1 MAAKKSQTN
10 KKTPGKK
17 KAPGGK
23 AAPGGK
29 KAPAE
34 NARTGARAKKSAARK
49 SAARK
54 PAAKK
59 SAASQAPAPDTPS
72 FFRLTVEVGNL
83 DQAAEFYN
91 KLFDTKGL
99 RSPGERVYIQAGP
112 VALQVL
118 DVSASSAPHPAA
130 KSLYFT
136 VKDLDA
142 VHYRATMLGAL
153 SEELVHGSPGGQI
166 ARRPWGE
173 RSFYAED
180 PWGNPLCF
188 VEAGTPFG

>member
-1 MAAKKSQTN
+1 MAAKKS
-10 KKTPGKK
+10 KKKQMPGKK
-17 KAPGGK
+17 KAPSKKQGSSRKKGP
-23 AAPGGK
+23 AK
-29 KAPAE
+29 KA
-34 NARTGARAKKSAARK
+34 RTAAV
-49 SAARK
+49 
-54 PAAKK
+54 PAKK
-59 SAASQAPAPDTPS
+59 SAASKRRAADTPS

-83 DQAAEFYN
+83 DQAEEFYN
-91 KLFDTKGL
+91 KLFATKGV
-99 RSPGERVYIQAGP
+99 RSPGARVYIQAGP
-112 VALQVL
+112 VALQVV

-153 SEELVHGSPGGQI
+153 SEELVHGSPGGEI
-166 ARRPWGE
+166 ANRPWRE

-188 VEAGTPFG
+188 VQAGTTFG

>member
-1 MAAKKSQTN
+1 MAAKKSKT

-17 KAPGGK
+17 KASSGK
-23 AAPGGK
+23 KVPSAR
-29 KAPAE
+29 KAPAK
-34 NARTGARAKKSAARK
+34 NARAAVALAKPSVTE
-49 SAARK
+49 K

-59 SAASQAPAPDTPS
+59 SAASQALAVDTPS

-112 VALQVL
+112 VALQVV
-118 DVSASSAPHPAA
+118 DVSASSAPHAAA

-188 VEAGTPFG
+188 VEAGTTFG